1 MSVSAVAAGFG
12 RCHCRA
18 PMRHPARRRIRRFR
32 PRPRDGLSSCGS
44 PFAILGQLHRRMSA
58 NGTKRT
64 CAGASARS
72 AFDPKQTFAL
82 HHTIAR
88 RQASRSKLVRARW
101 DLLGN
106 ALRLVGGFVVDRLK
120 TGAGH
125 CNYEF
130 AIPDVNHNTV
140 EMRYTVEMRS
150 QGQSFRA
157 GPQITILPVLKESPA
172 KCRAKN

>member
-1 MSVSAVAAGFG
+1 MAQSGHA
-12 RCHCRA
+12 RERA
-18 PMRHPARRRIRRFR
+18 QGLLLTLSRHSRYITRSPADK
-32 PRPRDGLSSCGS
+32 PRALNSCVPDGICL
-44 PFAILGQLHRRMSA
+44 A
-58 NGTKRT
+58 T
-64 CAGASARS
+64 
-72 AFDPKQTFAL
+72 
-82 HHTIAR
+82 
-88 RQASRSKLVRARW
+88 
-101 DLLGN
+101 
-106 ALRLVGGFVVDRLK
+106 LRLVGGFVVDRLK

-140 EMRYTVEMRS
+140 EMRS

>member
-18 PMRHPARRRIRRFR
+18 PMRHPARRPIRRFR

-72 AFDPKQTFAL
+72 AFDLSRHSRYITRSPADKPRAL
-82 HHTIAR
+82 N
-88 RQASRSKLVRARW
+88 SCV
-101 DLLGN
+101 
-106 ALRLVGGFVVDRLK
+106 LRLVGGFVVDRLK